1 MRPTADRKAVKQIFT
16 GFRVIGASAL
26 LTLAVG
32 CASTQQTENLLS
44 AAGFRTAV
52 VTSDQQQ
59 QFRPNKVT
67 ATKRNGQTYYVYVD
81 PARNQIYVGD
91 QSQYQRYRQLKKQL
105 EIAQQSYNP
114 PVYGP

>member
-1 MRPTADRKAVKQIFT
+1 VKKRCTEF
-16 GFRVIGASAL
+16 GVIGAFAL

-44 AAGFRTAV
+44 TAGFRTTV
-52 VTSDQQQ
+52 VTRDQQQ

-67 ATKRNGQTYYVYVD
+67 ATARNGQTYYVYVD
-81 PARNQIYVGD
+81 PARQLIYVGD
-91 QSQYQRYRQLKKQL
+91 QSHYQRYRQLKKQL
-105 EIAQQSYNP
+105 EISQQSHSP

>member
-1 MRPTADRKAVKQIFT
+1 VKQRCA
-16 GFRVIGASAL
+16 GFSVIGAFAL

-44 AAGFRTAV
+44 TAGFRTAV
-52 VTSDQQQ
+52 VTRDQQL

-67 ATKRNGQTYYVYVD
+67 ATERNGQAYYVYVD
-81 PARNQIYVGD
+81 PARQQIYVGD

-114 PVYGP
+114 PVFGP

>member
-1 MRPTADRKAVKQIFT
+1 MFI
-16 GFRVIGASAL
+16 GISVIGAFAL
-26 LTLAVG
+26 LVLAVG
-32 CASTQQTENLLS
+32 CASTRQTENLLS
-44 AAGFRTAV
+44 AAGFKTAA

-67 ATKRNGQTYYVYVD
+67 ATERNGQTYYVYVD
-81 PARNQIYVGD
+81 PVRNQIYVGD
-91 QSQYQRYRQLKKQL
+91 QSQYQKYRQLKKQL

>member
-1 MRPTADRKAVKQIFT
+1 VKQLFT
-16 GFRVIGASAL
+16 GFTAIGAFAL

-44 AAGFRTAV
+44 AAGFRAAA
-52 VTSDQQQ
+52 VTSVQLQ

-67 ATKRNGQTYYVYVD
+67 ATERSGQTYYVYVD

-91 QSQYQRYRQLKKQL
+91 QSQYQRYRQLKKRL
-105 EIAQQSYNP
+105 EIAQQSYSP